1 MLLLLLLLLL
11 LLVLLLVLRLVCVL
25 PSRCLGRPRQ
35 HTEKSSYA
43 SLDLSRSAPH
53 SVSLYLSLSAAHGA
67 ARAAPLYPPRSRAL
81 RGLARA
87 CLCGVPVTRVVK
99 HMIRHPMRLAG
110 AHY

>member
-1 MLLLLLLLLL
+1 MYIRTRDSSIDLSHLRAAAAAAAAAAV
-11 LLVLLLVLRLVCVL
+11 LVLLLVLRLVCVL

-67 ARAAPLYPPRSRAL
+67 ARAAPLYPPRSRAAA
-81 RGLARA
+81 RLAREPACAA
-87 CLCGVPVTRVVK
+87 CL
-99 HMIRHPMRLAG
+99 
-110 AHY
+110 